1 MFVQISPTPSAGAA
15 ASATPTKDT
24 NVLPSVTCAAALPW
38 PLTRP
43 AKHGTRLHLLISD
56 SQTMM
61 GAPKKLR
68 HFRARSRSRTPA
80 PGDKVSWLDTVRGTT
95 QEGVGKAPKAP
106 EQNQMVDNGIVY
118 ALRKEI
124 VVMSELVQK
133 LMQEMRER
141 RRERTLA
148 ELTKQNEQPQV
159 PVSIPHAHTP
169 ASKKTGGRTTARWR
183 FREPDTSRN

>member
-1 MFVQISPTPSAGAA
+1 M
-15 ASATPTKDT
+15 
-24 NVLPSVTCAAALPW
+24 
-38 PLTRP
+38 
-43 AKHGTRLHLLISD
+43 
-56 SQTMM
+56 
-61 GAPKKLR
+61 
-68 HFRARSRSRTPA
+68 
-80 PGDKVSWLDTVRGTT
+80 SWLDTVRGTT

-169 ASKKTGGRTTARWR
+169 ASKKRAVEQPHDGGSESQIQVEIKGIKDMLCTTQTTNETLHATVLGLANRTTHLQGKLQMVMNHPIFTQHGHVMASSNAGLRCQ
-183 FREPDTSRN
+183 